1 MKKKYDVSAT
11 VEVDLNYTVE
21 VESDEQY
28 MEVIGAI
35 DMINYDEPIFVQLP
49 SGQVIKLNISNLQ
62 LVDQSV
68 ELHDGEDNEF

>member
-1 MKKKYDVSAT
+1 
-11 VEVDLNYTVE
+11 
-21 VESDEQY
+21 